1 MNTFYFLINNLDKE
15 HKQKLIWFLNNK
27 GKKIEGW
34 LPTINGQNLASK
46 AKGIYKPK
54 DNQYALSV
62 RSSLSSHYE
71 DKLTRND
78 DGKFLFHYFQE
89 NLNPKERDLEY
100 TNISMKECIKDKIP
114 IGVFVQIKAKPNPVY
129 EIIGAGIVK
138 SWDQGFFT
146 IKGFDKNGEI

>member
-1 MNTFYFLINNLDKE
+1 MNTFDFLINNLDKE
-15 HKQKLIWFLNNK
+15 HKQKLIWFFNNK

-71 DKLTRND
+71 DKLMRND
-78 DGKFLFHYFQE
+78 NGKFLFHYFQE
-89 NLNPKERDLEY
+89 NLNPKAKFVVVNGIAPMRENPEMEKKTSFSGGGSRLESDSLLPPLY
-100 TNISMKECIKDKIP
+100 
-114 IGVFVQIKAKPNPVY
+114 
-129 EIIGAGIVK
+129 
-138 SWDQGFFT
+138 
-146 IKGFDKNGEI
+146 KNQMVPMATSP

>member
-1 MNTFYFLINNLDKE
+1 MNTFDFLINNLDKE
-15 HKQKLIWFLNNK
+15 HKQKLIWFFNNK

-71 DKLTRND
+71 DKLMRND
-78 DGKFLFHYFQE
+78 NGKFLFHYFQE

-100 TNISMKECIKDKIP
+100 TNVAMKECIKDSIP
-114 IGVFVQIKAKPNPVY
+114 IGVFVQIKAKPDPIY
-129 EIIGAGIVK
+129 EIVGAGIVK
-138 SWDQGFFT
+138 SWDQGIFT
-146 IKGFDKNGEI
+146 IKGFNKNGEI